1 MGEESEVS
9 KQSYVKEEEKKRGLL
24 SDVFNRLIRE
34 KPLGTVGLVIVAI
47 LFVVGITCE
56 LLAPYG
62 MNEIHLTD
70 RLDPPSAKYILGTD
84 HLGRDLL
91 SRIIFGARISMLVAL
106 LGSGLAVV
114 VASVIGTISGFFG
127 GKVDF
132 IIQRF
137 VDAWMCFPPLFI
149 FLTIMAVLGP
159 GLGQV
164 IFVLGLAR
172 GMVQSRVIRGAVIG
186 VKENVYV
193 EAARAIGSSTFR
205 TLIRHVL
212 PNIFA
217 PIITIFAV
225 GSGYMI
231 LSEATLSFL
240 GFGVPPPAPAWGG
253 MLSQA
258 GRQYMYDA
266 PWMALWPGLALV
278 IVVYGL
284 NMFGDALRDLLD
296 PRLRGGLGR
305 YGGFKKKAKG
315 AKK

>member
-1 MGEESEVS
+1 MGEESLISAAPEAREES
-9 KQSYVKEEEKKRGLL
+9 KSRGML

-34 KPLGTVGLVIVAI
+34 KPLGTVGLVIVSI
-47 LFVVGITCE
+47 LFIVGLSCE

-62 MNEIHLTD
+62 MNEIHLAD
-70 RLDPPSAKYILGTD
+70 RLDPPSTTYVLGTD
-84 HLGRDLL
+84 NLGRDLL
-91 SRIIFGARISMLVAL
+91 SRIIFGARISMLVAV
-106 LGSGLAVV
+106 LGSGLAIL
-114 VASVIGTISGFFG
+114 VATTIGTISGFFG
-127 GKVDF
+127 GKIDLT
-132 IIQRF
+132 IQRF

-149 FLTIMAVLGP
+149 YLTIMAILGP
-159 GLGQV
+159 GLVQV
-164 IFVLGLAR
+164 IFVLGMAR
-172 GMVQSRVIRGAVIG
+172 GMVQSRVLRGAVIG

-193 EAARAIGSSTFR
+193 EASRAIGSSTFR
-205 TLIRHVL
+205 TLFRHIL

-231 LSEATLSFL
+231 ISEATLSFL

-266 PWMALWPGLALV
+266 PWMALWPGLALAV
-278 IVVYGL
+278 VVYGL

-296 PRLRGGLGR
+296 PKLRGGLGR
-305 YGGFKKKAKG
+305 YGGVEIKMKG
-315 AKK
+315 TKM